1 MGRIM
6 VQSFAEVLPAWGL
19 RDCASEVLLLDVDGA
34 VWDSS
39 VSTRGWVVSVEVL
52 FCS

>member
-6 VQSFAEVLPAWGL
+6 VQSFREVLPACGL
-19 RDCASEVLLLDVDGA
+19 GNCADEVLLLDVDGA
-34 VWDSS
+34 VWTWS
-39 VSTRGWVVSVEVL
+39 VSTCGWVVSVEVL